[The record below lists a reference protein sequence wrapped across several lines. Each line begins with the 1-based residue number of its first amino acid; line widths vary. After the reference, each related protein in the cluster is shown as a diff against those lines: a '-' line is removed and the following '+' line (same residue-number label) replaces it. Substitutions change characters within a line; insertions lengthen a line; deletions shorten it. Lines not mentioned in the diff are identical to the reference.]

1 MNNKYKIENQVAV
14 VTGGASGIGK
24 GIVKNLL
31 ISGAQVAVLGRTE
44 KSLKV
49 LYDEFKNL
57 GKVTYFPSDIKNYSE
72 VDNAFKQIIDKWG
85 KIDILINNAGITDD
99 KLAIRM
105 TEESW
110 NEVIDINLK
119 GTFNCIKKVLP
130 TMIKNKSGK
139 IINMSSVVGIM
150 GNPGQSNYCASK
162 AGIIGLTKS
171 LAKEYGKKNIN
182 INAIAPGFIETKMT
196 KKVDVEKFLKDIV
209 LNRLG
214 IADDIANLVCFLC
227 SKDASYITGQVINV
241 DGGLL
246 I

>member
-1 MNNKYKIENQVAV
+1 MNNEYKIKNQVAV

-31 ISGAQVAVLGRTE
+31 VSGAQVAVLGRTE
-44 KSLKV
+44 KSLKS
-49 LYDEFKNL
+49 LYNEFKKI
-57 GKVTYFPSDIKNYSE
+57 GEITYFSTDVKNYSE
-72 VDNAFKQIIDKWG
+72 VDNAFKQIIERWSKV
-85 KIDILINNAGITDD
+85 DILINNAGIADD

-110 NEVIDINLK
+110 DEVIDINLK

-130 TMIKNKSGK
+130 SMIKNKGGK

-182 INAIAPGFIETKMT
+182 INAIAPGFIETEMT
-196 KKVDVEKFLKDIV
+196 KKIGSEKFLKDIV
-209 LNRLG
+209 LDRLG

>member
-1 MNNKYKIENQVAV
+1 MTNKYNIKGEVAV

-31 ISGAQVAVLGRTE
+31 ISGAKVATIGRTE
-44 KSLKV
+44 DSLKSLFK
-49 LYDEFKNL
+49 EFKDL
-57 GKVTYFPSDIKNYSE
+57 GEIIYIPANVKNHLE
-72 VDNAFKQIIDKWG
+72 VKDAFKKIIEKWA
-85 KIDILINNAGITDD
+85 KVNILVNNAGITDD
-99 KLAIRM
+99 RLAIRM
-105 TEESW
+105 TEDSW

-119 GTFNCIKKVLP
+119 GTFNCIKNVLP
-130 TMIKNKSGK
+130 NMIKNKGGK

-150 GNPGQSNYCASK
+150 GNSGQSNYCASK

-171 LAKEYGKKNIN
+171 LAKEYGKKSIN
-182 INAIAPGFIETKMT
+182 INAIAPGFIKTNMT
-196 KKVDVEKFLKDIV
+196 DKVDTEKFLNNIELD
-209 LNRLG
+209 RLG
-214 IADDIANLVCFLC
+214 AVDDIANLVCFLC